1 MKAVPIP
8 LATHCLTKIYHTGK
22 KQTKVAVNN
31 LSIEVP
37 EGVIFGFLGPNG
49 AGKTTTIKMILD
61 FIRPTAG
68 TVMVFGKPTTDAAT
82 RSFVGYLPEQPYFH
96 RFLRPI
102 EVLSMHAALA
112 GVDRSKITARA
123 MDALERAGIAEYA
136 ETPISKLSKGLTQ
149 RVGIAQA
156 LVADAQLL
164 ILDEP
169 TSGLDPIGRRHTRD
183 LLIQL
188 RNEGRTVFLSSHLLS
203 EVENLCD
210 IVAVLK
216 KGILV
221 AYGTPDEVRS
231 QGAYIRIV
239 TRPIDQETAGKLKF
253 LEARIERLTDSTLLR
268 VDPISIYSVMR
279 AMEQLNLPILHIE
292 TERESLEEAFLRLAA

>member
-8 LATHCLTKIYHTGK
+8 LATHSLTKIYRTGR

-68 TVMVFGKPTTDAAT
+68 AVTVFGKPTMIAAT
-82 RSFVGYLPEQPYFH
+82 RSLVGYLPEQPYFH
-96 RFLRPI
+96 KFMTPI

-112 GVDRSKITARA
+112 GVDRNKITTRA
-123 MDALERAGIAEYA
+123 IDALERAGITEYA

-156 LVADAQLL
+156 LVSDAPLL

-203 EVENLCD
+203 EIENLCD
-210 IVAVLK
+210 VVAVLK
-216 KGILV
+216 KGVLV
-221 AYGTPDEVRS
+221 AYGPPDEVRS
-231 QGAYIRIV
+231 KGVYIKIL
-239 TRPIDQETAGKLKF
+239 TRPLDREAAEKLKSS
-253 LEARIERLTDSTLLR
+253 EANVEYRADSTLLR
-268 VDPISIYSVMR
+268 VNPMSIYSVMR
-279 AMEQLNLPILHIE
+279 TMEQLDLPIWHVE